1 MFTNYLKIAWRNLQ
15 KQRFYAGIN
24 ILGLSIG
31 IACCLLISLF
41 VWDELHYD
49 QYHEKA
55 SQIYRVHSDIN
66 FGGKHEIYAVAQA
79 PLAAALRSEIPE
91 VETACRFRNWGSRL
105 LRREGTTQNFDE
117 ENIVWADNQVFDV
130 FTLPLLGGEKSTLLT
145 EPNTIVISES
155 AAKRHFGQLNP
166 VGQNLILDNETP
178 VKVTGVFEDIP
189 RTSHFHYDFFL
200 SMEGLAEAKSPVWL
214 SHNFQTY
221 LVAKPGIS
229 PEVIDEKI
237 AAMFRKYAAPQLKQ
251 AMGVSFEDIEA
262 QGSWARYKLFPLTD
276 IHLKSNFIAE
286 HEPNSDLSYIWIFSA
301 IALFILII
309 ACINFMNLAT
319 ARSANRAKEVGM
331 RKVLGSVK
339 QQLVGQF
346 LTEAILMSA
355 IAFAFAVFIGEMA
368 MPYFNQLTDKAL
380 EIPFASIGFLGLL
393 VAGALGVGLL
403 AGSYPA
409 FYLSAFRPIE
419 VLKGKLQ
426 SNMRSG
432 WLRHSLV
439 VFQFAVSMLLIV
451 GTAVIYRQLN
461 FIQNKRLGFDKEQ
474 VMLLSNAGSLA
485 ENFAGFKNELE
496 ALPEV
501 KSLTSTCFLPVHS
514 CRSDNTIW
522 PDGKSMDQYSLSMQ
536 CWWVDDQYLSTMGM
550 ELQDGRFLSKDFTTD
565 STAVVL
571 NETAVK
577 KFGFE
582 QPIGQKIN
590 QFDDN
595 SLQEYTTYTVVGVVK
610 DFNFESLRD
619 NIEPLGFF
627 YAPTQKSSLS
637 IRFDAV
643 GDVGGMIDKIKNK
656 WDAVSPGLPFN
667 YAFLD
672 DRFAQMYQS
681 EQRLGNIFIVFAGLA
696 IFIACL
702 GLLALAAFTAERRM
716 KEIGVRK
723 VLGATTGNIFT
734 LLTSEFTKWVLLASV
749 LAIPLAWWGANI
761 WLANFAYRT
770 EVNWWVFALAIVAA
784 LVVALVTVSVQA
796 LRAAWVNPVE
806 SLRSE

>member
-409 FYLSAFRPIE
+409 FYLSA
-419 VLKGKLQ
+419 
-426 SNMRSG
+426 
-432 WLRHSLV
+432 H
-439 VFQFAVSMLLIV
+439 
-451 GTAVIYRQLN
+451 
-461 FIQNKRLGFDKEQ
+461 
-474 VMLLSNAGSLA
+474 
-485 ENFAGFKNELE
+485 
-496 ALPEV
+496 
-501 KSLTSTCFLPVHS
+501 
-514 CRSDNTIW
+514 
-522 PDGKSMDQYSLSMQ
+522 
-536 CWWVDDQYLSTMGM
+536 
-550 ELQDGRFLSKDFTTD
+550 
-565 STAVVL
+565 
-571 NETAVK
+571 
-577 KFGFE
+577 
-582 QPIGQKIN
+582 
-590 QFDDN
+590 
-595 SLQEYTTYTVVGVVK
+595 
-610 DFNFESLRD
+610 
-619 NIEPLGFF
+619 
-627 YAPTQKSSLS
+627 
-637 IRFDAV
+637 
-643 GDVGGMIDKIKNK
+643 
-656 WDAVSPGLPFN
+656 
-667 YAFLD
+667 
-672 DRFAQMYQS
+672 
-681 EQRLGNIFIVFAGLA
+681 
-696 IFIACL
+696 
-702 GLLALAAFTAERRM
+702 
-716 KEIGVRK
+716 
-723 VLGATTGNIFT
+723 
-734 LLTSEFTKWVLLASV
+734 
-749 LAIPLAWWGANI
+749 
-761 WLANFAYRT
+761 
-770 EVNWWVFALAIVAA
+770 
-784 LVVALVTVSVQA
+784 
-796 LRAAWVNPVE
+796 
-806 SLRSE
+806 